1 MKNSKVLMIG
11 GKGYIGSSLVQYLQ
25 LNGYNVDVCDI
36 FKDNNLVKF
45 NIDYKLLKKKDL
57 EQYTHIILLAGN
69 SSVKS
74 CEGPFYSS
82 FKNNV
87 NNFVELLDKLS
98 TDITLIYASSSSVYG
113 DSKQN
118 IISENML
125 EFKPNNYYDLTK
137 YLIDMINLGVSNQKI
152 VGLRFGT
159 VNGISP
165 ILRTDVM
172 INAMVNSAII
182 ENHIKL
188 YVKEVYRPI
197 LGTNDLNRA
206 IKMILNSEY
215 KGEKFFNLAS
225 FNDTAD
231 SIANK
236 VAAICNVPIVEIP
249 MPQNIE
255 TKINN
260 TKFQTAAYN
269 FSIDTSLFQQKYSF
283 TFFDTVESITKDLIS
298 NWSLMSKVSRSIFLN
313 YKDEN

>member
-45 NIDYKLLKKKDL
+45 NIDYKLLKKKDI

-74 CEGPFYSS
+74 CEGPLYSS

-298 NWSLMSKVSRSIFLN
+298 NWSLMSKVSRSFFLN